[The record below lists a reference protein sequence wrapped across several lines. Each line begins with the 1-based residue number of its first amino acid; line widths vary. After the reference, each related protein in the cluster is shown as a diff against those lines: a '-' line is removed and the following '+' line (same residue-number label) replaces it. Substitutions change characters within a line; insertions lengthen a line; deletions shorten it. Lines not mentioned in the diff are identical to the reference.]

1 MRSTNNKLLISV
13 CASLFL
19 IFLLFLFPAL
29 DNGIVGGISNLRSD
43 GLDRAMDWVTNIGSG
58 IVIFFIIT
66 ALFLYEER
74 KRKWIIPLWLSFFLA
89 SLITLALKLLVA
101 RERPFELLGLAH
113 ANEFAFWDSSFPS
126 WHAVMAFSAL
136 PVLDREFS
144 RIKIFWIAFALLI
157 IFSRL
162 YFGVHFLSDVVAGAL
177 LGYLSGFLFV
187 RIWENHVWKRNK
199 AKAVGKRAHG
209 RR

>member
-1 MRSTNNKLLISV
+1 MRSTNNKLLVSV
-13 CASLFL
+13 CTSLLL
-19 IFLLFLFPAL
+19 IFLLFFFPL
-29 DNGIVGGISNLRSD
+29 IDSGIVGGISNLRSD
-43 GLDRAMDWVTNIGSG
+43 GLDQVMGWITNIGSG

-74 KRKWIIPLWLSFFLA
+74 KRKWIIPLWLSFALA

-101 RERPFELLGLAH
+101 RERPFELLGLVST
-113 ANEFAFWDSSFPS
+113 NEFAFWDSSFPS

-187 RIWENHVWKRNK
+187 RTWENHVWKGNK
-199 AKAVGKRAHG
+199 KMGVRAHG
-209 RR
+209 RK